1 MFLNQKNPNLYIRNN
16 IEGTKKLLS
25 LVQAY
30 SIKRIIFSSSAAV
43 YGDQEIQPIKETA
56 TLSPKVFTHIQKL
69 SEELIQKQAKTDKLK
84 AISLRYFNPIGA
96 HEDCVITDNFE
107 GINGNIMAM
116 LLRVA
121 TGLEEKLNIF
131 GGDYPTT
138 DGTGERDYI
147 HINDIV
153 DGHFKALEKLELIDE
168 YEVYNLGTGSYA
180 SVLELIHTLEK
191 VNGLQINYQITS
203 RRSGDLARSYAD
215 PSKAN
220 AELNWEA
227 RYNLETM
234 CKDAWE
240 AIKMELIKLKDA
252 AINASKKAGE
262 YLNSQKDSKKE
273 ILSEI
278 GRDIKLEIDQNTE
291 KLIRGDL
298 QSTGIEVL
306 GEEFG
311 GGKPASLQWV
321 IDPLDGTANYFRG
334 LDQCCVSIALLDR
347 SEAVIG
353 IIYNFNTNEIYSA
366 VKGHGAFLNDLPIK
380 VSDITEKNKAS
391 LTTGFP
397 ASESL
402 ESSMEFLE
410 GLKEW
415 KKIRMFGSAAL
426 SCAYVASG
434 KCDFYAEKGVYL
446 WDFAAGI
453 CLVQEAGGNV
463 KYESLDDQRYSVK
476 FSNNLL

>member
-1 MFLNQKNPNLYIRNN
+1 
-16 IEGTKKLLS
+16 
-25 LVQAY
+25 
-30 SIKRIIFSSSAAV
+30 
-43 YGDQEIQPIKETA
+43 
-56 TLSPKVFTHIQKL
+56 
-69 SEELIQKQAKTDKLK
+69 
-84 AISLRYFNPIGA
+84 
-96 HEDCVITDNFE
+96 
-107 GINGNIMAM
+107 
-116 LLRVA
+116 
-121 TGLEEKLNIF
+121 
-131 GGDYPTT
+131 
-138 DGTGERDYI
+138 
-147 HINDIV
+147 
-153 DGHFKALEKLELIDE
+153 
-168 YEVYNLGTGSYA
+168 
-180 SVLELIHTLEK
+180 
-191 VNGLQINYQITS
+191 
-203 RRSGDLARSYAD
+203 
-215 PSKAN
+215 
-220 AELNWEA
+220 
-227 RYNLETM
+227 
-234 CKDAWE
+234 
-240 AIKMELIKLKDA
+240 MELIKLKNI
-252 AINASKKAGE
+252 AINASKKAGD
-262 YLNSQKDSKKE
+262 YLNSHKDSKKE

-291 KLIRGDL
+291 KLIREEL

-311 GGKPASLQWV
+311 GGKPEGLQWV

-334 LDQCCVSIALLDR
+334 LDQCCVSIALLDGPD
-347 SEAVIG
+347 ALIG

-366 VKGHGAFLNDLPIK
+366 VKSHGAFLNDLKIK

-410 GLKEW
+410 GLKDW